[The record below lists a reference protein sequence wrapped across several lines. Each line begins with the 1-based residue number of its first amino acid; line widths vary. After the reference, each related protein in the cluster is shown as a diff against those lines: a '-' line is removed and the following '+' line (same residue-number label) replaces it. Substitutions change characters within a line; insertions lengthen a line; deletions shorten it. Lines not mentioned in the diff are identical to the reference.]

1 MHRCCII
8 NVHVFKLRK
17 VNLQRFKFKDN
28 LRVKNAV
35 SNLDD
40 LTSVER
46 IISEL

>member
-1 MHRCCII
+1 VQGFMWKC
-8 NVHVFKLRK
+8 
-17 VNLQRFKFKDN
+17 N

-40 LTSVER
+40 LTSVGR